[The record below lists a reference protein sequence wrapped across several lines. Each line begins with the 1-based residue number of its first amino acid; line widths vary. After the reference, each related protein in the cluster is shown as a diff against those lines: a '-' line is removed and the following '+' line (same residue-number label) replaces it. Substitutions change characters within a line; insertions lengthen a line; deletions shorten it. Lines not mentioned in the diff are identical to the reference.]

1 MASISTFLRKTPV
14 PALRAF
20 FEAAA
25 FNLPVTINWE
35 GEEADVVQPLLKAVN
50 GMENTVKAKF
60 LLDAERV
67 CNLAD
72 EAGNT
77 ALLSVEQDQVTFD
90 TLEAGYA
97 CSLWIFLNES
107 GSFRKA
113 EEVRYTDHR
122 RHGRAWD
129 GFVLAE
135 NCTVSTDAVALAAF
149 TAAIRERFSTQNVQV
164 DVFER
169 QRLSHDDEM
178 AKLIQVAIY
187 REGRPGAALRFS
199 DAGNLT
205 RHVDKP
211 VYEAALTYEPDTGAI
226 EVIADRKNTRIDL
239 TRFMARDLLGLPF
252 EEKRLPVLQYDL
264 DVLLQPHNFERD
276 FGDGIEAVAVTA
288 LRLVATDEVPDRFT
302 LEKSPLGNRTIWETA
317 AHRFPGGN
325 PMGGGWSVA
334 YAKISVKFGPTAT
347 EPRGKTASLSITT
360 PTGCNLKGMT
370 AREQMIKEKYLRRW
384 GLLADRDLGDH
395 DQETVIED
403 A

>member
-14 PALRAF
+14 PALRAY

-25 FNLPVTINWE
+25 FRLPVTIDWD
-35 GEEADVVQPLLKAVN
+35 GEEAEVVRPLLKAVN
-50 GMENTVKAKF
+50 EMAETEKSKF
-60 LLDAERV
+60 LLEAERV

-72 EAGNT
+72 EAGNI
-77 ALLSVEQDQVTFD
+77 ALLSVVRDRETFD
-90 TLEAGYA
+90 TLEVGYA
-97 CSLWIFLNES
+97 CSLWVFLNERE
-107 GSFRKA
+107 SFRKA

-135 NCTVSTDAVALAAF
+135 NCEVSTDPVALSAF
-149 TAAIRERFSTQNVQV
+149 RAAIRERFRTENVQI

-169 QRLSHDDEM
+169 QRLGHDEEM
-178 AKLIQVAIY
+178 AKLIQVAVY

-226 EVIADRKNTRIDL
+226 EVIADRKDTRIDL

-264 DVLLQPHNFERD
+264 DVLLQPHDFARD
-276 FGDGIEAVAVTA
+276 FRDGIEAVTVTA
-288 LRLVATDEVPDRFT
+288 LRLVANDEVPDRFT
-302 LEKSPLGNRTIWETA
+302 LEKSALGDRSIWETA
-317 AHRFPGGN
+317 AHRFPGDN

-334 YAKISVKFGPTAT
+334 YTKISVKFGPTAT
-347 EPRGKTASLSITT
+347 EPRGKTIALSITA

-370 AREQMIKEKYLRRW
+370 AREQLISAKYLRRW
-384 GLLADRDLGDH
+384 GLLADSDLGDR
-395 DQETVIED
+395 DPDAVIED

>member
-14 PALRAF
+14 PALRAY

-25 FNLPVTINWE
+25 FHLPVTINWE
-35 GEEADVVQPLLKAVN
+35 AEEADVVKPLLKAVN
-50 GMENTVKAKF
+50 EMEDGEKSKF
-60 LLDAERV
+60 LLEAERV

-77 ALLSVEQDQVTFD
+77 ALLSVVQDRTTFE
-90 TLEAGYA
+90 TLELGYA
-97 CSLWIFLNES
+97 CSLWVFLNERE
-107 GSFRKA
+107 SFRKA

-129 GFVLAE
+129 GFVLAA
-135 NCTVSTDAVALAAF
+135 NCEVSTDPVALAAF
-149 TAAIRERFSTQNVQV
+149 AAAIRERFHTQNVQI

-169 QRLSHDDEM
+169 QRLGHDDEM
-178 AKLIQVAIY
+178 TNLIQVAIY

-226 EVIADRKNTRIDL
+226 EVIADRKDTRIDL
-239 TRFMARDLLGLPF
+239 TRFMARDLLGLSF

-264 DVLLQPHNFERD
+264 DVLLRPHNFERD
-276 FGDGIEAVAVTA
+276 FRDGIEAVTVTA
-288 LRLVATDEVPDRFT
+288 LRLVANDEVPDRFT
-302 LEKSPLGNRTIWETA
+302 LEKSALGDRTIWETA
-317 AHRFPGGN
+317 AHRFPDDDPLNGD
-325 PMGGGWSVA
+325 WSVA
-334 YAKISVKFGPTAT
+334 YAKISVKFGPTVT
-347 EPRGKTASLSITT
+347 EPRGKTIAVSITT
-360 PTGCNLKGMT
+360 PTGCNLKGLT
-370 AREQMIKEKYLRRW
+370 AREQLIKEKYLRRW
-384 GLLADRDLGDH
+384 GLLADSDLGDH
-395 DQETVIED
+395 DLESVIED

>member
-14 PALRAF
+14 PALRAY

-25 FNLPVTINWE
+25 FNFSVAIDWD
-35 GEEADVVQPLLKAVN
+35 GEEADVVQPLVKAAN
-50 GMENTVKAKF
+50 GMEDAEKARF

-67 CNLAD
+67 SNLAD

-77 ALLSVEQDQVTFD
+77 ALLSVVQDQATFD
-90 TLEAGYA
+90 TLEVGYA
-97 CSLWIFLNES
+97 CSLWVFLNES

-113 EEVRYTDHR
+113 EEVLYTDHR

-135 NCTVSTDAVALAAF
+135 NCEVSTDPVALAAF
-149 TAAIRERFSTQNVQV
+149 TSAIRERFRTDNVQI

-169 QRLSHDDEM
+169 QRLGHDDDM
-178 AKLIQVAIY
+178 TKLIQVAIY

-226 EVIADRKNTRIDL
+226 EVIADRKDTRIDL

-264 DVLLQPHNFERD
+264 DVLLQPHGFARD
-276 FGDGIEAVAVTA
+276 FRDGIEAVTVTA
-288 LRLVATDEVPDRFT
+288 LRLVANDEVPDRFT
-302 LEKSPLGNRTIWETA
+302 VEKSAFGNRTIWETA
-317 AHRFPGGN
+317 AHRFPNDN
-325 PMGGGWSVA
+325 PLGGGWSVA
-334 YAKISVKFGPTAT
+334 HAKISVKFGPTAT
-347 EPRGKTASLSITT
+347 EPRGKTIALSITT
-360 PTGCNLKGMT
+360 PTGCNLKGIT
-370 AREQMIKEKYLRRW
+370 AREQLIKEKYLRRW
-384 GLLADRDLGDH
+384 GLLADSDLGDH
-395 DQETVIED
+395 DLETVIED

>member
-1 MASISTFLRKTPV
+1 MASISTFLRKSPV
-14 PALRAF
+14 STLRAY

-25 FNLPVTINWE
+25 FDLPGSIDWE
-35 GEEADVVQPLLKAVN
+35 CEEADVVQPLLKAVN
-50 GMENTVKAKF
+50 EMDEAEKSQF

-67 CNLAD
+67 SALAD

-77 ALLSVEQDQVTFD
+77 ALLSVVMDKANFE
-90 TLEAGYA
+90 TLEIGYA
-97 CSLWIFLNES
+97 CALWVFLNEP

-113 EEVRYTDHR
+113 EEVLYTDHR

-135 NCTVSTDAVALAAF
+135 NCEVSTDPAALAAF
-149 TAAIRERFSTQNVQV
+149 TTAIRERFRTDNVQV

-169 QRLSHDDEM
+169 QRLGHDDEM

-226 EVIADRKNTRIDL
+226 EVVADRKDTRIDL

-264 DVLLQPHNFERD
+264 DVLLRPHKFDRDIEDGFES
-276 FGDGIEAVAVTA
+276 VTVTA
-288 LRLVATDEVPDRFT
+288 LRLVANDEVPDRFT
-302 LEKSPLGNRTIWETA
+302 LEKSALGDRTIWETA
-317 AHRFPGGN
+317 AHRFPGDN

-334 YAKISVKFGPTAT
+334 YAKMSVKFGPTAT
-347 EPRGKTASLSITT
+347 EPRGKTISLSITT

-370 AREQMIKEKYLRRW
+370 AREQLIKEKYLLRW
-384 GLLADRDLGDH
+384 GLLADSDLGDH
-395 DQETVIED
+395 DLEAAIED

>member
-14 PALRAF
+14 PALRAY

-25 FNLPVTINWE
+25 FNLPVTINWK

-50 GMENTVKAKF
+50 EMEETEKAQF

-67 CNLAD
+67 CNLAN

-77 ALLSVEQDQVTFD
+77 ALLSVVQDRATFD
-90 TLEAGYA
+90 ALEVGYA
-97 CSLWIFLNES
+97 CSLWVFLIEP

-113 EEVRYTDHR
+113 EEVLYTDHR

-135 NCTVSTDAVALAAF
+135 NCEVSTDPAALAAF
-149 TAAIRERFSTQNVQV
+149 TAAIRGRFRTQNVQV

-169 QRLSHDDEM
+169 QRLGHDDEM

-199 DAGNLT
+199 NAGNLT

-226 EVIADRKNTRIDL
+226 EVIADRKDTRIDL

-252 EEKRLPVLQYDL
+252 EQKRLPVLKYDL
-264 DVLLQPHNFERD
+264 NLLLQPHSFARD
-276 FGDGIEAVAVTA
+276 FEDGIEAVTVTA
-288 LRLVATDEVPDRFT
+288 LRLVANDEVPDRFT
-302 LEKSPLGNRTIWETA
+302 LEKSALGNRTIWETA
-317 AHRFPGGN
+317 AHRFPSDS
-325 PMGGGWSVA
+325 PLSGGWTVA

-347 EPRGKTASLSITT
+347 EPRGKVISLTITT

-370 AREQMIKEKYLRRW
+370 AREQLIKEKYLRRW
-384 GLLADRDLGDH
+384 GLLADSDLGDH
-395 DQETVIED
+395 DLEAVIED